1 MKSKSQV
8 RRCTGISSGLVP
20 TLQQKLQMQ
29 VISGSSRQNEPSR
42 DRVAMAA
49 AAMSLEITGNW
60 KGVTNMKR
68 YLKSLLALGAALL
81 LAATVAVAAN
91 AQNAKPGQ
99 NGARKRVLRSMIRP
113 GASLRGLD
121 LSQEEKDQVKALL
134 NSHKEAIKAAVTDGI
149 KAKLVMNRALA
160 SGASDQDLKAAFDNA
175 TNAQWNALQLRSQM
189 IAEIKPILT
198 PDQQVRLQQ
207 RLQKV
212 DARIQNLL
220 KKKIG

>member
-1 MKSKSQV
+1 
-8 RRCTGISSGLVP
+8 
-20 TLQQKLQMQ
+20 
-29 VISGSSRQNEPSR
+29 
-42 DRVAMAA
+42 MAA

-99 NGARKRVLRSMIRP
+99 NGAQKRVLRSMIRP
-113 GASLRGLD
+113 GAALRGLD
-121 LSQEEKDQVKALL
+121 LSQQQKDQVKAILT
-134 NSHKEAIKAAVTDGI
+134 SHKDAIKAAVTDGV
-149 KAKLVMNRALA
+149 KARLVMNRALA

-198 PDQQVRLQQ
+198 PDQQARLQQ